1 MPRKPVPPSVGPP
14 PGLLA
19 ARARGPF
26 APEPRVTGVSR
37 HPSFLLLLSGLLLAG
52 CPATA
57 GHLLDKAD
65 QLEGEHRFAQAQT
78 AYRDSLR
85 RLGDDD
91 SAPSRALRTRALAH
105 LADLCYLDLGD
116 LKCTADAY
124 RHLIE
129 NYPEAPET
137 FLARTHLAE
146 MLRDR
151 LNDVTG
157 AIAQYKALATAY
169 PGRPGSDDFQY
180 QVADGYFLLRDYVQA
195 RSEARA
201 LIDRFDGSAR
211 ASQARFLIASCYE
224 LEGQRPEAIKAYEDL
239 LSRDPHGELDPKA
252 RLALAKLLE
261 QQGDGERALQL
272 LQQASTE
279 PGQDVF
285 VAEEKR
291 RLMRQLARARPPSR
305 EEIFGERGPADE
317 GEVDGRGPRLQIPS
331 KASLESPSAESS
343 IHVGPHDPEPT
354 GQGPRYDNE

>member
-1 MPRKPVPPSVGPP
+1 M
-14 PGLLA
+14 A
-19 ARARGPF
+19 
-26 APEPRVTGVSR
+26 
-37 HPSFLLLLSGLLLAG
+37 LLLSGLVLAG

-57 GHLLDKAD
+57 GNLLDKAD
-65 QLEGEHRFAQAQT
+65 QLEREHHFAQAQT

-91 SAPSRALRTRALAH
+91 SSPSRALRTRALAH
-105 LADLCYLDLGD
+105 VADLCYLDLGD
-116 LKCTADAY
+116 LKCAADSY
-124 RHLIE
+124 RRLIE

-169 PGRPGSDDFQY
+169 PGKPGSDDFQY
-180 QVADGYFLLRDYVQA
+180 QVAAGYFGLRDYVQA

-201 LIDRFDGSAR
+201 LLDRFDGSTR

-224 LEGQRPEAIKAYEDL
+224 LEGQRPEAIKAFEDL
-239 LSRDPHGELDPKA
+239 LARDPQGELAPKA

-261 QQGDGERALQL
+261 QQGEGELALKL
-272 LQQASTE
+272 LQQGSSE
-279 PGQDVF
+279 PGQDAF
-285 VAEEKR
+285 VAEEKH
-291 RLMRQLARARPPSR
+291 RLMRKLAQAQPPSR
-305 EEIFGERGPADE
+305 EEIFGEHGPTDE
-317 GEVDGRGPRLQIPS
+317 GEVDGKGPRLAIPS
-331 KASLESPSAESS
+331 RASLEQPSAETA

-354 GQGPRYDNE
+354 GQTPRYDNE

>member
-1 MPRKPVPPSVGPP
+1 MGA
-14 PGLLA
+14 LI
-19 ARARGPF
+19 
-26 APEPRVTGVSR
+26 
-37 HPSFLLLLSGLLLAG
+37 LAG

-65 QLEGEHRFAQAQT
+65 ELESQQRFAQAQT

-91 SAPSRALRTRALAH
+91 SAPSRALRTRALAN

-116 LKCTADAY
+116 LKCAADAY

-129 NYPEAPET
+129 DYPEAPET
-137 FLARTHLAE
+137 FEARTHLAE

-169 PGRPGSDDFQY
+169 PGRPGSDDYQY
-180 QVADGYFLLRDYVQA
+180 QVADGYFLLRDYIQA

-201 LIDRFDGSAR
+201 LIDRFQGSTR

-224 LEGQRPEAIKAYEDL
+224 LEGQRPEAIKAFEDL

-261 QQGDGERALQL
+261 QQGDGARALQL
-272 LQQASTE
+272 LQQGASD
-279 PGQDVF
+279 PGQDGF

-291 RLMRQLARARPPSR
+291 RLMRQLAQTQPPTR
-305 EEIFGERGPADE
+305 EEIFGWHGPDNE
-317 GEVDGRGPRLQIPS
+317 GEGEGRAPKLPIPS
-331 KASLESPSAESS
+331 RASLESPSAETS

-354 GQGPRYDNE
+354 GQGPRYDDE

>member
-1 MPRKPVPPSVGPP
+1 M
-14 PGLLA
+14 
-19 ARARGPF
+19 
-26 APEPRVTGVSR
+26 
-37 HPSFLLLLSGLLLAG
+37 LLAG

-65 QLEGEHRFAQAQT
+65 QLERDHHFARAQT
-78 AYRDSLR
+78 TYRDSLR

-91 SAPSRALRTRALAH
+91 SPSSRALRTRALAH
-105 LADLCYLDLGD
+105 LADLCYLDLAD
-116 LKCTADAY
+116 LKCAADSY

-137 FLARTHLAE
+137 FVARTHFAE

-151 LNDVTG
+151 LNDPTD

-180 QVADGYFLLRDYVQA
+180 QVADGYFVLRDYVQA

-201 LIDRFDGSAR
+201 LLDRFPASAR

-224 LEGQRPEAIKAYEDL
+224 LEGQRPEAVKAFADL
-239 LSRDPHGELDPKA
+239 LARDPRGELAPKA

-261 QQGDGERALQL
+261 QQGDEEGALKVLDQGS
-272 LQQASTE
+272 AD

-291 RLMRQLARARPPSR
+291 RLMRQLARAEPPSR
-305 EEIFGERGPADE
+305 EEIFGERGSADDGE
-317 GEVDGRGPRLQIPS
+317 GGGRLSGTGRSGSRRPEAEGPPVHV
-331 KASLESPSAESS
+331 SPHE
-343 IHVGPHDPEPT
+343 PEPT
-354 GQGPRYDNE
+354 GQGPRYDDE